1 MGFNSG
7 FKGLMWKETLDT
19 ENIPFSK
26 MNMQHVPDKNLLS
39 DRENERSTAYL
50 VHTTYGIT

>member
-1 MGFNSG
+1 
-7 FKGLMWKETLDT
+7 
-19 ENIPFSK
+19 